1 MGPELRPWPGLRRPL
16 VECRGPSGGWWG
28 GPGSGGGWP
37 WGDLPRRS
45 RLIGPVFGLFWVLVD
60 RDRVIPLRLS
70 LKNFLSYRE
79 ATLNFDGLH
88 TACICGPN
96 GAGKSSLL
104 EAISWV
110 LWGKCRAATD
120 DDAIHGG
127 EREAQVDFTFAYGRE
142 VYRAIR
148 SRRRRSG
155 SSLEF
160 QVAPWGPALEFL
172 TFRSLTQG
180 TIRATQAMIVER
192 LHLDYDTFVNSAYLR
207 QGRVDEFMLK
217 RPGDRKQVLAEL
229 LKLSQYE
236 RLAERA
242 KDRARSLRGAT
253 EALERQVAIAEG
265 RLAERPQVV
274 ADREALAA
282 VLAAQRQRQTD
293 LEAQWQ
299 RLQGVQVAR
308 QMAQARRSS
317 LQEQE
322 RNLAREAERLGR
334 DWQVARDR
342 QDWIEAVLARR
353 DAIEAGLGELRRLQ
367 EADRLAAARFQRHGD
382 LETRRQRL
390 QGHLDQW
397 RTTWR
402 SRLDRL
408 TDRLTDL
415 DRQAE
420 ELTQILARAEAI
432 EAAAA
437 QFRQAKGHLEQ
448 LERLQEQAA
457 PLMQRLET
465 LERDRLLVRD
475 RLHHRIEELAA
486 TTTRLQR
493 DHQRQPDLQQQLAAT
508 SATIREL
515 EKLQVYQDRVRE
527 KGQERK
533 SFIDRLEATM
543 QDCHG
548 QLQRLAE
555 MADLRRD
562 GLKGMTNEYGDC
574 PLCQRPLDAHHRRK
588 VQEHHQ
594 QEEQALRDRLW
605 LLEEQKAVSE
615 KERQVLRTEY
625 GQLRERL
632 HQLGPLRERRGQLQ
646 EQLTNLEAA
655 VRSRED
661 LLLQQQQYAAALT
674 WLDDPTGPQPEALPE
689 PVKFWP
695 DRLREMDELRQ
706 RLGAIAFD
714 DRDLALARGEVERL
728 RRSEMQWHDLQ
739 QARQQQRRLLEAKP
753 ALETEL
759 REIQGYLQALDAP
772 EETIKPEP
780 EPVDGE
786 GDRGDFWATLDRFL
800 EPLDTSE
807 TLEKASAGGES
818 IGVDWGDRIRTVRH
832 GIRALTEQL
841 SALNYRSTERD
852 QIRQALDQAQD
863 WLRQGETLRQ
873 CQTEA
878 PTVAE
883 RLDTL
888 RRDRE
893 RLGNDRTALAA
904 DLATVEATLTDTPD
918 PTADLEQ
925 LDRDRA
931 ALRLTLED
939 EIARCGR
946 LDQQLE
952 ALNALQEERDRQLEE
967 LQALRHQQTLYGEL
981 TKAFGKNGIQALIIE
996 TLLPQLEA
1004 ETNRILGQLSASE
1017 LHVQFITQRAK
1028 KRSSKST
1035 KGTAHPETD
1044 AIETLDILI
1053 ADTRGTRP
1061 YETYSGGEAFRI
1073 NFSIRLALARLLAQR
1088 SGTALQMLIV
1098 DEGFGTQDTAGCD
1111 RLIAAINAIAKDF
1124 KCILAI
1130 THMPHLKEAF
1140 QTRIEVHKTSSGS
1153 QLAIVR

>member
-1 MGPELRPWPGLRRPL
+1 L
-16 VECRGPSGGWWG
+16 
-28 GPGSGGGWP
+28 
-37 WGDLPRRS
+37 
-45 RLIGPVFGLFWVLVD
+45 VLVD

-70 LKNFLSYRE
+70 LKNFLSYRD

-160 QVAPWGPALEFL
+160 QVAPKGAALELL

-180 TIRATQAMIVER
+180 SIRATQAMIVER

-242 KDRARSLRGAT
+242 KDRVKELRGAT
-253 EALERQVAIAEG
+253 EALGQQVAIAEG

-282 VLAAQRQRQTD
+282 VLAAQRQRQAD
-293 LEAQWQ
+293 LELRWQ
-299 RLQGVQVAR
+299 RLQAVQVAR
-308 QMAQARRSS
+308 QMAQGRRSS
-317 LQEQE
+317 LQEQD
-322 RNLAREAERLGR
+322 RNLAREEERLAQ
-334 DWQVARDR
+334 DWQVACDR
-342 QDWIEAVLARR
+342 RDWIEGVLGQR
-353 DAIEAGLGELRRLQ
+353 DAIEAGLAELRRLQ
-367 EADRLAAARFQRHGD
+367 EADRLAAARFQRHGEI
-382 LETRRQRL
+382 ETRRQRL
-390 QGHLDQW
+390 QGFLDRW
-397 RTTWR
+397 RATWT
-402 SRLDRL
+402 SRRDRL

-432 EAAAA
+432 ETAAA
-437 QFRQAKGHLEQ
+437 QLRQAKGEQ
-448 LERLQEQAA
+448 ERLERLQEQAA
-457 PLMQRLET
+457 PLIQRLET

-486 TTTRLQR
+486 TGDRLQR
-493 DHQRQPDLQQQLAAT
+493 EHQRQPELEQQLAAT
-508 SATIREL
+508 SAQIRDL

-533 SFIDRLEATM
+533 SFIDRLEANM
-543 QDCHG
+543 QDCQG

-588 VQEHHQ
+588 VQDHHQ

-625 GQLRERL
+625 GQLRDQL
-632 HQLGPLRERRGQLQ
+632 QQLGPLRERRGQLQ
-646 EQLTNLEAA
+646 EQLATLAA
-655 VRSRED
+655 AARSRDD
-661 LLLQQQQYAAALT
+661 LLLQRQHYADALT
-674 WLDDPTGPQPEALPE
+674 WLENPSGPAPEPLPE
-689 PVKFWP
+689 PVKFWS
-695 DRLREMDELRQ
+695 DRVGEMEELRQ

-728 RRSEMQWHDLQ
+728 RRSEMQWHELQ
-739 QARQQQRRLLEAKP
+739 QARQQQRRLQEARPTLE
-753 ALETEL
+753 EEL
-759 REIQGYLQALDAP
+759 REIQTYLQILDGP
-772 EETIKPEP
+772 EPETTESEPEP
-780 EPVDGE
+780 EPKTDGADR
-786 GDRGDFWATLDRFL
+786 DRGDPWIDLDSFLDRL
-800 EPLDTSE
+800 EI
-807 TLEKASAGGES
+807 LEESAQNTPHKNITQDSSGDLPRES
-818 IGVDWGDRIRTVRH
+818 TWGDRIRTARQ
-832 GIRALTEQL
+832 GLQTLTNQL
-841 SALNYRSTERD
+841 SALNYRSAERD
-852 QIRQALDQAQD
+852 QIRHALDQAQD

-883 RLDTL
+883 RLDRL
-888 RRDRE
+888 QRDRD
-893 RLGNDRTALAA
+893 RLHHDRAA
-904 DLATVEATLTDTPD
+904 IATELATLATTLTDPPD

-925 LDRDRA
+925 LDRDRTT
-931 ALRLTLED
+931 LRLAIED

-952 ALNALQEERDRQLEE
+952 ALDRLQEERDRQIET
-967 LQALRHQQTLYGEL
+967 LQTLRHQQTLYGEL
-981 TKAFGKNGIQALIIE
+981 TKAFGKNGIQALVIE

-1004 ETNRILGQLSASE
+1004 ETNRILSRLSASE
-1017 LHVQFITQRAK
+1017 LHVRFITQRAK
-1028 KRSSKST
+1028 KRAGKTSK
-1035 KGTAHPETD
+1035 GAAIQDTD

-1053 ADTRGTRP
+1053 ADTRGPRP

-1098 DEGFGTQDTAGCD
+1098 DEGFGTQDSAGCD

-1140 QTRIEVHKTSSGS
+1140 QTRIEVHKTASGS